1 MADIALGAERQDKR
15 KVMIAIDESECSKIA
30 LEWAI
35 RNLDN
40 TLKSNGLILFNAI
53 PLEYAGVFATTYG
66 STLPA
71 NVLTSI
77 QDNQKKFAEAL
88 LVKAKD
94 ICAMYGVNAET
105 ISVLGNPKDAICDA
119 VQKFQCQ
126 LLVMGSHSRGVI
138 GRAVLGSV
146 SNYCVHHAKCPVL
159 VVKQPVCNKS

>member
-66 STLPA
+66 STLR
-71 NVLTSI
+71 
-77 QDNQKKFAEAL
+77 
-88 LVKAKD
+88 
-94 ICAMYGVNAET
+94 MY
-105 ISVLGNPKDAICDA
+105 L
-119 VQKFQCQ
+119 
-126 LLVMGSHSRGVI
+126 
-138 GRAVLGSV
+138 
-146 SNYCVHHAKCPVL
+146 
-159 VVKQPVCNKS
+159 